1 MSKCDT
7 TEIKC
12 KYCGEIGTFRYWG
25 SVNTVLNPELKQA
38 VRTGEL
44 FKYECPKC
52 KKTSMVH
59 YEFLYHQMEDSFII
73 FHAENREHAQLW
85 LNSLNESM
93 NHEKMGDLFKA
104 TSGKYVFR
112 AVDTLHK
119 LNEKV
124 AIFEAGLD
132 DRVIEVAKIIAMA
145 SFMRSNPEDDIDD
158 VYFAFGDDSKK
169 VLVFLNEETPVAS
182 AELSDSIYDYVKAT
196 YIDTRPSIQEDDRII
211 DSEWACKVMEEHFG
225 DE

>member
-52 KKTSMVH
+52 RKTSMVH

-93 NHEKMGDLFKA
+93 NHEKMGNLFKA

-112 AVDTLHK
+112 AVKSLSE
-119 LNEKV
+119 LNEKIE
-124 AIFEAGLD
+124 IFEAGLD
-132 DRVIEVAKIIAMA
+132 DRIIELVKIFALQFYMNE
-145 SFMRSNPEDDIDD
+145 NPKSEVEGVYYTPYEDDKKIL
-158 VYFAFGDDSKK
+158 VFMNKGKAIGAAELDSK
-169 VLVFLNEETPVAS
+169 LYNF
-182 AELSDSIYDYVKAT
+182 VKESF
-196 YIDTRPSIQEDDRII
+196 IDERPPIQEDDRII
-211 DSEWACKVMEEHFG
+211 DLEWAGKVMEEHFQ
-225 DE
+225 EE